1 MSYSSFVTIIRGIA
15 IPKAEWGEFY
25 DRLWEFAAFKKSDLV
40 GETAEYHNKDRED
53 VNGDD
58 LWEYLKDKQKLVDSE
73 FLDSFF
79 VGLDLFTIE
88 VYGDNKY
95 FNLAEFVEISKTID
109 DDSIGEFIKEYYKNY
124 PIADYLVEWTC

>member
-1 MSYSSFVTIIRGIA
+1 MSYSSFITIIRGIRL
-15 IPKAEWGEFY
+15 PSDKWGEFY
-25 DRLWEFAAFKKSDLV
+25 DRLWEFSAFKKSDLI
-40 GETAEYHNKDRED
+40 GETAEYHNKDRKD

-58 LWEYLKDKQKLVDSE
+58 LREYLNDKQKLVDSE

-95 FNLAEFVEISKTID
+95 FNLAEFVGISKTIYD
-109 DDSIGEFIKEYYKNY
+109 DPIGEFINEYYKDY

>member
-1 MSYSSFVTIIRGIA
+1 MSYSSFITIIRGIRL
-15 IPKAEWGEFY
+15 PSDKWGEFY
-25 DRLWEFAAFKKSDLV
+25 DRLWEFSAFKKSDLI
-40 GETAEYHNKDRED
+40 GETAEYHNKDRKD

-58 LWEYLKDKQKLVDSE
+58 LREYLNDKQKLVDSE
-73 FLDSFF
+73 YLDSFF

-95 FNLAEFVEISKTID
+95 FNLAEFVGISKTID
-109 DDSIGEFIKEYYKNY
+109 DDPIGEFIKEYYKDY